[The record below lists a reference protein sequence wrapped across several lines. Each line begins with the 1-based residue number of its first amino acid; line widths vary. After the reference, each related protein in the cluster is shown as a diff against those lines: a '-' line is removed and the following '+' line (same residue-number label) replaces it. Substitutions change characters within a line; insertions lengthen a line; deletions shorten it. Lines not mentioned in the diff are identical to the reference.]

1 MNVTADAEESATL
14 ILKGLGCEN
23 LDEEVLELDVLS
35 HFYQALA
42 SSYGRN
48 TDGVHEA
55 LLTFKLIGGNDAKAV
70 SAMAFKEFIKTR
82 FLHQED
88 VISRLAAVA
97 TALDFQENT
106 NMTNVG
112 DKTSDALTH
121 LSPIK
126 ARRLGGSKD
135 NVDGQDRNSKRGNK
149 DATLDS
155 YYKFSN
161 VSNLLKRKISRRSS
175 IEELVERNVLK
186 SPNLGRIDGRASTVE
201 LQLRKAKLAKALA
214 KRMLEVEVK
223 PYRTNTTGLVEKRKS
238 LLETLYVPRS
248 PRADGAL
255 PPLSGDQGEY
265 AKQRSNV
272 HNQGLDVDP
281 VSGGISRG

>member
-1 MNVTADAEESATL
+1 M
-14 ILKGLGCEN
+14 
-23 LDEEVLELDVLS
+23 
-35 HFYQALA
+35 
-42 SSYGRN
+42 
-48 TDGVHEA
+48 
-55 LLTFKLIGGNDAKAV
+55 
-70 SAMAFKEFIKTR
+70 
-82 FLHQED
+82 
-88 VISRLAAVA
+88 
-97 TALDFQENT
+97 
-106 NMTNVG
+106 
-112 DKTSDALTH
+112 TH

-135 NVDGQDRNSKRGNK
+135 NVDGQGRNSKRGNK

-255 PPLSGDQGEY
+255 PPPSGDQGEY
-265 AKQRSNV
+265 AKQRSNI

-281 VSGGISRG
+281 VSGGSVGVDSWKKEENILAHEAANAKRNLAIGDLWTPLSCRNHKSAMHREESVYKSKIKRCTKKCIYIFAYQFFFILQFLAFNSRPATNTRSTSTLPVLV

>member
-1 MNVTADAEESATL
+1 M
-14 ILKGLGCEN
+14 
-23 LDEEVLELDVLS
+23 DEEVLELDVLS

-42 SSYGRN
+42 LYGRN

-55 LLTFKLIGGNDAKAV
+55 LLTFQLIGGNDAKAV

-106 NMTNVG
+106 NITNVG

-121 LSPIK
+121 LSPVK
-126 ARRLGGSKD
+126 ARRPGGSKD
-135 NVDGQDRNSKRGNK
+135 TVNDQGRNSKSGNK
-149 DATLDS
+149 DAVLES

-161 VSNLLKRKISRRSS
+161 VRNLLKRKISRRSS

-255 PPLSGDQGEY
+255 PPPSGDQGEY

>member
-88 VISRLAAVA
+88 AISRLAAVA

-121 LSPIK
+121 LSPVK
-126 ARRLGGSKD
+126 ARRPGGGKD
-135 NVDGQDRNSKRGNK
+135 TVNDQGRNSKSGNK
-149 DATLDS
+149 DAVLES

-161 VSNLLKRKISRRSS
+161 VRNLLKRKISRRSS

-186 SPNLGRIDGRASTVE
+186 SPNLGRIEGRVSTVE
-201 LQLRKAKLAKALA
+201 LKLRKAKLAKALA
-214 KRMLEVEVK
+214 KRMLEVEVETF
-223 PYRTNTTGLVEKRKS
+223 RTNNAGLVEKRKS
-238 LLETLYVPRS
+238 LLEPLYVPRV
-248 PRADGAL
+248 
-255 PPLSGDQGEY
+255 LSDSGGHQGEY
-265 AKQRSNV
+265 AEQRSNV
-272 HNQGLDVDP
+272 LNQGLDVDP
-281 VSGGISRG
+281 VSGGVSRA